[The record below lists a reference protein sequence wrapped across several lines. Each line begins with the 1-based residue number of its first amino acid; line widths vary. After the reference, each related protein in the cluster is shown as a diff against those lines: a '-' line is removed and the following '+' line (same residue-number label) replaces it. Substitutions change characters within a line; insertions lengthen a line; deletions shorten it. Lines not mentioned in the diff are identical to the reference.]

1 MHRVDKLL
9 DYLAGRPASCS
20 TCGSVLVAI
29 AGRDLLA
36 RTCPRCDV
44 TPGAR
49 PPTDDARVPHAK
61 LHFTEIPG
69 CHECVERRRM
79 RA

>member
-1 MHRVDKLL
+1 MPRVDKLL
-9 DYLAGRPASCS
+9 DYLAGRPGSCS
-20 TCGSVLVAI
+20 MCGSVLMAI
-29 AGRDLLA
+29 AGNGLA
-36 RTCPRCDV
+36 VQACPSCDA

-49 PPTDDARVPHAK
+49 PLADDERVPHAK

-69 CHECVERRRM
+69 CPDCVERRRM